1 MSPARARELAV
12 VAGALCL
19 VWIGLAWEVV
29 GSLGDRVVGATN
41 TETWPF
47 LWGHH
52 AMSHALWE
60 EGRWFFRTTMLD
72 HPDGGV
78 LWLKDPLWT
87 ALLSPITRTM
97 GAPVAALLEGGALL
111 VLAGVAM
118 FGLCRALGVQAL
130 PAAAGALAFAVCPH
144 FLGEAYNG
152 NFEAMAH
159 GWMALWLWAMVAVLQ
174 HPGWIRALLAGIGL
188 FLLFVGNQ
196 YYFLAMVLASP
207 VLGLAVLSTA
217 QDRWAARVGW
227 AAAGVVL
234 GIVLCV
240 PIIVA
245 LRTSIEAPD
254 HLTLL
259 DNTPLPWPPFTTDP
273 MQLVA
278 PFALLSKAP
287 PNPFQDL
294 VYPGWVLVFTTL
306 AGALWR
312 RDRWAVW
319 ALAFGTTF
327 LVLSL
332 GPVLLHDGTPVLTD
346 TGAPIALPFYHVQHW
361 HEVLARMTLPHR
373 LAMPAA
379 LGWALGLALFVDR
392 LANRSALRTGL
403 ALLVV
408 SAAVIEL
415 MVIPGYKLPLQSSPA
430 DTPAW
435 AQGIAETPLKG
446 GLLNLPS
453 PARNN
458 ARAVYLWQQ
467 ATHGQPL
474 AMSLRVGRLPT
485 VLGVSDPQDRT
496 EAARARRLRDDDPD
510 AIPDD
515 LRARLQ
521 AAGFRWVV
529 LQLWLLNRPEE
540 HRPWLAAVE
549 DQMGA
554 GLAFQGAVVV
564 FAVDPDD
571 LDALRTTEACRQSC
585 IDTPDLDAQTPQEW
599 HPPGHGGVTTWA
611 PLSPPKP

>member
-259 DNTPLPWPPFTTDP
+259 DNTPCPGRPSRRIPCSSWRPSPCCRRRRPIPSRT
-273 MQLVA
+273 
-278 PFALLSKAP
+278 LSIP
-287 PNPFQDL
+287 
-294 VYPGWVLVFTTL
+294 
-306 AGALWR
+306 AGCW
-312 RDRWAVW
+312 
-319 ALAFGTTF
+319 
-327 LVLSL
+327 
-332 GPVLLHDGTPVLTD
+332 
-346 TGAPIALPFYHVQHW
+346 
-361 HEVLARMTLPHR
+361 
-373 LAMPAA
+373 
-379 LGWALGLALFVDR
+379 
-392 LANRSALRTGL
+392 
-403 ALLVV
+403 
-408 SAAVIEL
+408 
-415 MVIPGYKLPLQSSPA
+415 SSP
-430 DTPAW
+430 
-435 AQGIAETPLKG
+435 
-446 GLLNLPS
+446 
-453 PARNN
+453 
-458 ARAVYLWQQ
+458 
-467 ATHGQPL
+467 
-474 AMSLRVGRLPT
+474 
-485 VLGVSDPQDRT
+485 
-496 EAARARRLRDDDPD
+496 
-510 AIPDD
+510 
-515 LRARLQ
+515 
-521 AAGFRWVV
+521 
-529 LQLWLLNRPEE
+529 
-540 HRPWLAAVE
+540 PWLARCGGE
-549 DQMGA
+549 TA
-554 GLAFQGAVVV
+554 GLCG
-564 FAVDPDD
+564 P
-571 LDALRTTEACRQSC
+571 LHS
-585 IDTPDLDAQTPQEW
+585 
-599 HPPGHGGVTTWA
+599 A
-611 PLSPPKP
+611 PRFWC